1 MKKKVKKALK
11 HSYTRFATI
20 SLIVFLLV
28 WATTIF
34 LTERYEWNHNLAYV
48 CSLFVGSIILFVLHE
63 KITFKVTYSPR
74 KVMFKKFIKLYTIAY
89 ILNWIL
95 VYFAS
100 SEISYI
106 LAIPLVTFILSLLL
120 YKINKRWIF
129 QNY

>member
-1 MKKKVKKALK
+1 MKKRVKKALK

-28 WATTIF
+28 WAATIL
-34 LTERYEWNHNLAYV
+34 LTERYGWDHNLAYI

-74 KVMFKKFIKLYTIAY
+74 KTMFKKFIKLYTLAY
-89 ILNWIL
+89 ILNWVL
-95 VYFAS
+95 VYFTS
-100 SEISYI
+100 IRINYI
-106 LAIPLVTFILSLLL
+106 LAIPLVTFTLSLLL